1 MRRIAVTKHSPLKSN
16 FPIMEHPLS
25 FHTGVFRVFIFQ
37 LYNTV
42 VVQWHCRLCYLGQ
55 ADEDEAH
62 LQVKE
67 FSLRGKY
74 SFREKLD
81 FIWI

>member
-1 MRRIAVTKHSPLKSN
+1 MSTPLV
-16 FPIMEHPLS
+16 
-25 FHTGVFRVFIFQ
+25 FHTGVFRVFMFQ

-42 VVQWHCRLCYLGQ
+42 VVQQHCRLCYLGQ
-55 ADEDEAH
+55 ADENEAH

-74 SFREKLD
+74 SFRKKLD
-81 FIWI
+81 FI